1 MGFSGGKFATCYCQ
15 FRTLKLIEK
24 CLCRCISLFIS
35 ASSVSSRRS
44 SLISISSNGSSTMAT
59 SVTSGMSRS
68 PSSAYPQSPD
78 LIPPIDPIAI
88 VEIEN
93 QARLVADSLDLMMG
107 NLRNNLHK
115 VSTVSYFL
123 RYICFPSFLAI
134 VVTLA
139 SASALVSA
147 SASRLDVLVKVFKDP
162 YLLNL

>member
-1 MGFSGGKFATCYCQ
+1 MHN
-15 FRTLKLIEK
+15 LLP
-24 CLCRCISLFIS
+24 LL

-107 NLRNNLHK
+107 NLRGNLHN
-115 VSTVSYFL
+115 VSLIFL
-123 RYICFPSFLAI
+123 TSKYCK
-134 VVTLA
+134 
-139 SASALVSA
+139 LVILFHA
-147 SASRLDVLVKVFKDP
+147 G
-162 YLLNL
+162 

>member
-1 MGFSGGKFATCYCQ
+1 M
-15 FRTLKLIEK
+15 
-24 CLCRCISLFIS
+24 
-35 ASSVSSRRS
+35 SSRRS

-107 NLRNNLHK
+107 NLRGNLHN
-115 VSTVSYFL
+115 VSLTSCNRATCADPGIFVKGVQVRGPENGLDNVVFFFQSSTHFTVY
-123 RYICFPSFLAI
+123 RGGP
-134 VVTLA
+134 
-139 SASALVSA
+139 
-147 SASRLDVLVKVFKDP
+147 RVLLHRK
-162 YLLNL
+162 L

>member
-1 MGFSGGKFATCYCQ
+1 MIA
-15 FRTLKLIEK
+15 
-24 CLCRCISLFIS
+24 

-44 SLISISSNGSSTMAT
+44 SLISVSSNGSSAMAT

-107 NLRNNLHK
+107 NLRSNLHN
-115 VSTVSYFL
+115 VSTEKIGHTQKIIL
-123 RYICFPSFLAI
+123 
-134 VVTLA
+134 
-139 SASALVSA
+139 
-147 SASRLDVLVKVFKDP
+147 K
-162 YLLNL
+162 

>member
-1 MGFSGGKFATCYCQ
+1 MV
-15 FRTLKLIEK
+15 LLISFM
-24 CLCRCISLFIS
+24 IA

-44 SLISISSNGSSTMAT
+44 SLISVSSNGSSAMAT

-107 NLRNNLHK
+107 NLRSNLHN
-115 VSTVSYFL
+115 VSTETIRKNRTHTKNHPKMSHLMPKSTKWHVRPAKTQISL
-123 RYICFPSFLAI
+123 GICP
-134 VVTLA
+134 V
-139 SASALVSA
+139 
-147 SASRLDVLVKVFKDP
+147 
-162 YLLNL
+162 